1 MQMHVTCYVQ
11 KDLWLEI
18 RPCHETSSTKAK
30 ELGHEM
36 VLRIPALSE
45 ALKAV
50 EKASLD
56 IARKKG
62 DNIWEYSCKLD
73 SSGIDDV
80 TSLFTGTQEQ
90 DNGRSITRSLDL
102 LYYGRCYTLTLFM
115 FK

>member
-1 MQMHVTCYVQ
+1 MYATCHVQ

-18 RPCHETSSTKAK
+18 RPHHETEATAAK
-30 ELGHEM
+30 ELERET

-50 EKASLD
+50 EKANPD
-56 IARKKG
+56 ITRKKA

-73 SSGIDDV
+73 SSEIDGI

-90 DNGRSITRSLDL
+90 DNGRSITRSVDL
-102 LYYGRCYTLTLFM
+102 SYFGRYYTLTLFT